1 MEEYQKRMVEEYKE
15 LNTKIDKLRAF
26 LATKEDT
33 LSVEQFRLMKSQL
46 YSILLMR
53 LNLENIPF
61 AKNIF

>member
-46 YSILLMR
+46 YSMLTYIQYC
-53 LNLENIPF
+53 
-61 AKNIF
+61 